1 MAAPGGADQP
11 ELAEQIQLLRE
22 QNNLLVQQNLQLQ
35 QGRPAARVQPPPER
49 RRFLEPPTEADLD
62 EQRLYLIPA
71 TLTRGPNSHRLPTD
85 VAGAQ
90 GEPHLLN
97 LTSEYIYLHSVEKG
111 KKHDSTVFRIL
122 LSLLSYLEVLEFGL
136 SAARAQALAA
146 EALTEN
152 LVAAV
157 EAQLRPVAA
166 VEQEGADEEA
176 VEQAG
181 ADEEAR
187 NLAAAQRAQLL
198 ERLRGIDNGTMQITP
213 ADAAHF
219 LTWLAQRG
227 TVQISSAKPYF
238 SGINQFFKD
247 LGLPGPCEGWL
258 FNRAKSGLVN
268 MQEEIEPSPHE
279 LPLPATVAKAI
290 YDRACALGATAASA
304 ADNLSLLRAL
314 LAVAICFM
322 TMSRP
327 ISILLLPTTDLTAD
341 PDSAAHCVTVT
352 RQHVKTD
359 HGIDRNQPGR
369 FPLSFPRRFAGLA
382 TALRNFTAARA
393 AVYPTATHFFELPG
407 ERFTEK
413 TNFGDALGRMLGTA
427 LTTVSLQP
435 PAGRVYTARSLRSG
449 GASAAEMVPLPRS
462 KIEFLGGWAVDS
474 KRLSQHYISRATPPT
489 YAGRFFFDWLIL
501 PLADNM
507 ALDFPS

>member
-11 ELAEQIQLLRE
+11 GLAEQIQLLRE

-35 QGRPAARVQPPPER
+35 QGRPAARVQPQPER

-97 LTSEYIYLHSVEKG
+97 LTSEYIYLHAVEKG
-111 KKHDSTVFRIL
+111 KKHDSTVLRIL

-136 SAARAQALAA
+136 SSARAQALAA

-166 VEQEGADEEA
+166 VEQEGAE
-176 VEQAG
+176 
-181 ADEEAR
+181 EEAR
-187 NLAAAQRAQLL
+187 LLAAGQRAQLL
-198 ERLRGIDNGTMQITP
+198 ERLRGIDNGTTLLTETVARAAGSAEGVRAIAAYGEGLQRTYLSPDHLVPHFLRLAVETSESI
-213 ADAAHF
+213 AAH
-219 LTWLAQRG
+219 
-227 TVQISSAKPYF
+227 
-238 SGINQFFKD
+238 
-247 LGLPGPCEGWL
+247 
-258 FNRAKSGLVN
+258 
-268 MQEEIEPSPHE
+268 
-279 LPLPATVAKAI
+279 
-290 YDRACALGATAASA
+290 DRACALGATAASA

-341 PDSAAHCVTVT
+341 PDSASHCVTVT

-413 TNFGDALGRMLGTA
+413 TNFGDALGRMLNAADHCPAAARRTRVHGA
-427 LTTVSLQP
+427 LSSLWWRVCCGNGSPSAQQNRVP
-435 PAGRVYTARSLRSG
+435 RRMGRGLETN
-449 GASAAEMVPLPRS
+449 PNPNP
-462 KIEFLGGWAVDS
+462 I
-474 KRLSQHYISRATPPT
+474 T
-489 YAGRFFFDWLIL
+489 LIQ
-501 PLADNM
+501 
-507 ALDFPS
+507 

>member
-1 MAAPGGADQP
+1 MLMAISASRAPKTYESYQTGINHLFEYCA
-11 ELAEQIQLLRE
+11 ELELDP
-22 QNNLLVQQNLQLQ
+22 LQ
-35 QGRPAARVQPPPER
+35 V
-49 RRFLEPPTEADLD
+49 
-62 EQRLYLIPA
+62 
-71 TLTRGPNSHRLPTD
+71 
-85 VAGAQ
+85 
-90 GEPHLLN
+90 
-97 LTSEYIYLHSVEKG
+97 
-111 KKHDSTVFRIL
+111 
-122 LSLLSYLEVLEFGL
+122 
-136 SAARAQALAA
+136 
-146 EALTEN
+146 
-152 LVAAV
+152 
-157 EAQLRPVAA
+157 
-166 VEQEGADEEA
+166 
-176 VEQAG
+176 
-181 ADEEAR
+181 
-187 NLAAAQRAQLL
+187 
-198 ERLRGIDNGTMQITP
+198 TP

-227 TVQISSAKPYF
+227 TVQIASAKPYF

-341 PDSAAHCVTVT
+341 PESASHCVTVT

-393 AVYPTATHFFELPG
+393 AAYPTATHFFELPG

-489 YAGRFFFDWLIL
+489 FAGRFFFDWLIL

>member
-1 MAAPGGADQP
+1 M
-11 ELAEQIQLLRE
+11 LLLWKRSF
-22 QNNLLVQQNLQLQ
+22 VPSLQLS
-35 QGRPAARVQPPPER
+35 RALKETIRDP
-49 RRFLEPPTEADLD
+49 
-62 EQRLYLIPA
+62 
-71 TLTRGPNSHRLPTD
+71 
-85 VAGAQ
+85 
-90 GEPHLLN
+90 
-97 LTSEYIYLHSVEKG
+97 SE
-111 KKHDSTVFRIL
+111 
-122 LSLLSYLEVLEFGL
+122 
-136 SAARAQALAA
+136 
-146 EALTEN
+146 
-152 LVAAV
+152 
-157 EAQLRPVAA
+157 
-166 VEQEGADEEA
+166 
-176 VEQAG
+176 
-181 ADEEAR
+181 EEAR
-187 NLAAAQRAQLL
+187 LLAAGQRAQLL
-198 ERLRGIDNGTMQITP
+198 ERLRGIDNGTTLLAETVARAAGSAEGVRAIAAYGEGLQRTYLSPDHLVPHFLRLAVETSESI
-213 ADAAHF
+213 AAHVD
-219 LTWLAQRG
+219 T
-227 TVQISSAKPYF
+227 
-238 SGINQFFKD
+238 
-247 LGLPGPCEGWL
+247 
-258 FNRAKSGLVN
+258 GLVN

-327 ISILLLPTTDLTAD
+327 ISILLLPTTDLPAD

-393 AVYPTATHFFELPG
+393 AAYPTATHFFELPG

-462 KIEFLGGWAVDS
+462 KIEFLGGWAEPRAPSPEPARTERANRVRCDAARRTCELS
-474 KRLSQHYISRATPPT
+474 TRLAPCTLHQAPSTELARAE
-489 YAGRFFFDWLIL
+489 R
-501 PLADNM
+501 AD
-507 ALDFPS
+507 

>member
-35 QGRPAARVQPPPER
+35 QGRPAARVQPQPER

-85 VAGAQ
+85 V
-90 GEPHLLN
+90 PVNHLF
-97 LTSEYIYLHSVEKG
+97 EYCAE
-111 KKHDSTVFRIL
+111 
-122 LSLLSYLEVLEFGL
+122 LELDPL
-136 SAARAQALAA
+136 
-146 EALTEN
+146 
-152 LVAAV
+152 
-157 EAQLRPVAA
+157 
-166 VEQEGADEEA
+166 
-176 VEQAG
+176 
-181 ADEEAR
+181 
-187 NLAAAQRAQLL
+187 
-198 ERLRGIDNGTMQITP
+198 QITP

-435 PAGRVYTARSLRSG
+435 PEGRVYTARSLRSG